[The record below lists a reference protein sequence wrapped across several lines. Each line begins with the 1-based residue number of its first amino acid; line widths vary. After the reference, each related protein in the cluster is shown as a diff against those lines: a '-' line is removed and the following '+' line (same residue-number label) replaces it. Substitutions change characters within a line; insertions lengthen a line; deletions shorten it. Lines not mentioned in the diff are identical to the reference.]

1 MEFRYLVVD
10 ENSVIARFKYF
21 DDAVSFIYSIIPDI
35 KSELFGFSICDT
47 NMGDWYSFEDI
58 KKIIANM
65 SLDEYHVV

>member
-10 ENSVIARFKYF
+10 ENSIIAKFKYL

-35 KSELFGFSICDT
+35 DSELFGYSISDT

-58 KKIIANM
+58 KKIIKNM
-65 SLDEYHVV
+65 SLDEYHAV

>member
-10 ENSVIARFKYF
+10 ENSVIARFKYL

-35 KSELFGFSICDT
+35 ESELFGYSISDT

-58 KKIIANM
+58 KKIIENM
-65 SLDEYHVV
+65 FSDQQPAV